1 MSINEEKMQILK
13 MIEEGK
19 INSTEGLELLDAIE
33 SKDSQ
38 EVITHN
44 NSSNYSAKW
53 LRVRVKAED
62 DKTKVNVNIP
72 ISLVDIG
79 FKIATAYSPELK
91 ADELKG
97 IDFEEIINA
106 IKNGAEG
113 KIVDIYD
120 EESNTTV
127 EVFVE

>member
-33 SKDSQ
+33 NKGSQ
-38 EVITHN
+38 EIITQN
-44 NSSNYSAKW
+44 NTSNYSAKW

-79 FKIATAYSPELK
+79 FKIATAYSPELQ

-97 IDFEEIINA
+97 IDFEEIIKA

>member
-1 MSINEEKMQILK
+1 MSVNEEKMQILK

-19 INSTEGLELLDAIE
+19 INSTEGLELLEAIE
-33 SKDSQ
+33 NKNDSSIISHSNK
-38 EVITHN
+38 ITT
-44 NSSNYSAKW
+44 AKW

-72 ISLVDIG
+72 ISLVDVG
-79 FKIATAYSPELK
+79 LKIAKAYSPELNSE
-91 ADELKG
+91 ELKD
-97 IDFEEIINA
+97 IDFDEIIKA
-106 IKNGAEG
+106 IKDGAEG

>member
-1 MSINEEKMQILK
+1 MSINEEKIQILK
-13 MIEEGK
+13 MIEKGK
-19 INSTEGLELLDAIE
+19 ITSSEGLELLEAIE
-33 SKDSQ
+33 NNPQ
-38 EVITHN
+38 QITPAL
-44 NSSNYSAKW
+44 NSSISSAKW
-53 LRVRVKAED
+53 LKIRVKAEE

-79 FKIATAYSPELK
+79 LKFAKAYSPELN
-91 ADELKG
+91 AAELKD
-97 IDFEEIINA
+97 IDFDEIIKA

-113 KIVDIYD
+113 KIVDIKD

>member
-1 MSINEEKMQILK
+1 MSVNEEKMQILK

-19 INSTEGLELLDAIE
+19 INSKEGLELLEAVD
-33 SKDSQ
+33 SKDEQ
-38 EVITHN
+38 QIIT
-44 NSSNYSAKW
+44 SGGSKAKW
-53 LRVRVKAED
+53 LRVRVKTEE

-79 FKIATAYSPELK
+79 FKIAKAYSPELN
-91 ADELKG
+91 ADELKD
-97 IDFEEIINA
+97 IDFEEIIKA

-113 KIVDIYD
+113 KIVDIKD

>member
-1 MSINEEKMQILK
+1 MSVNEEKMQILK

-19 INSTEGLELLDAIE
+19 INSSEGLELLEAIE
-33 SKDSQ
+33 NKAADNS
-38 EVITHN
+38 II
-44 NSSNYSAKW
+44 SSNKITAAKW

-72 ISLVDIG
+72 ISLVDVG
-79 FKIATAYSPELK
+79 LKIAKAYSPELNSE
-91 ADELKG
+91 ELKD
-97 IDFEEIINA
+97 IDFDEIIKA
-106 IKNGAEG
+106 IKDGAEG